1 MTKHSTTPGG
11 INVPDINQILAKYA
25 AAIDQTIRQLI
36 NEAPPEI
43 RGVIGYHFGWLDT
56 HFARSNCPP
65 GTLFRPTI
73 TLLVFE
79 AITGRYQEALPAA
92 AAIEIIHNFSLLHDD
107 IEDNDVE
114 RRGRPTAWTIWG
126 QARVINIGDYLYSL
140 AYRALGQLDLTQ
152 IPADRI
158 LAVWRLV
165 NRACIKLTE
174 GQDLDLR
181 FETLSKVSTDMYLD
195 MVYKKTGALI
205 EAAILAGATLAT
217 TDTLLLQNYYDFA
230 RHIGLAFQIRDD
242 VLGIWGDS
250 AKTGKSTANDLRK
263 KKKTLPV
270 IYTLGKVS
278 GQRCDKL
285 QTLYVTQEPLVETEI
300 EFVRDCLDWA
310 GAQQYAQG
318 VADDYRQKAFDAL
331 NRLGAVNQAQ
341 VELKT
346 IAEFLINRAY

>member
-1 MTKHSTTPGG
+1 MPK
-11 INVPDINQILAKYA
+11 INQILVKYA
-25 AAIDQTIRQLI
+25 ADIDHAIQELV

-43 RGVIGYHFGWLDT
+43 RGVIGYHFGWLDQNFEPT
-56 HFARSNCPP
+56 NLQR
-65 GTLFRPTI
+65 GKMFRPTI

-126 QARVINIGDYLYSL
+126 QARTINIGDYLYSL
-140 AYRALGQLDLTQ
+140 AYKALGQLDPTQ
-152 IPADRI
+152 IPTDRI

-195 MVYKKTGALI
+195 MVYKKTGALV

-217 TDTLLLQNYYDFA
+217 TDAQLLQNYYDFA

-270 IYTLGKVS
+270 IYTLGKVT
-278 GQRCDKL
+278 GHRCHKL
-285 QTLYVTQEPLVETEI
+285 QTLYATQEPLAEAEI

-310 GAQQYAQG
+310 GAQQYAQE
-318 VADDYRQKAFDAL
+318 VADDYCQKAFNAL
-331 NRLGAVNQAQ
+331 DRLGAVNQAQ
-341 VELKT
+341 IELKT